1 MHAKHA
7 DTKNSSHEATVA
19 LDTKFRAR
27 SHEVSRIEAFSDV
40 VFGFALTLLVVSLE
54 VPRTFTDLLAD
65 MRGFIPFAVCFSIF
79 ALVWWQHH
87 NFFRRYGL
95 DDGITATLNFVLLFV
110 MLFYTYP
117 LKFLFTGMF
126 GQLTVAS
133 ATAEGKPVQWTEGG
147 QSASLM
153 IIYGLGYATVY
164 LVFVLLYWNALRQRE
179 EIDLNRFEVFD
190 TYTTMMESGLQAGLG
205 VSCAVL
211 AALLPAKTAGLAGFI
226 FFMIPVGM
234 SIIGA
239 RRGRMR
245 RAMVAEFERRGS

>member
-1 MHAKHA
+1 MRAKQLH
-7 DTKNSSHEATVA
+7 TKSIPHNDAPA

-54 VPRTFTDLLAD
+54 VPRTFNDLLTD
-65 MRGFIPFAVCFSIF
+65 MRGFLPFAVCFAIF

-95 DDGITATLNFVLLFV
+95 DDAITATLNFVLLFV

-126 GQLTVAS
+126 GQFTYA
-133 ATAEGKPVQWTEGG
+133 AAAEGKPGRWIEGN

-179 EIDLNRFEVFD
+179 ELDLNRFEVFD
-190 TYTTMMESGLQAGLG
+190 TYTTMMESGLQSGLG
-205 VSCAVL
+205 ITCAL
-211 AALLPAKTAGLAGFI
+211 MAALLPAKTAGLAGFI
-226 FFMIPVGM
+226 FFLIPVGM

-239 RRGRMR
+239 RRGKR
-245 RAMVAEFERRGS
+245 RRVMVTEFERRGS

>member
-1 MHAKHA
+1 MRPKHSHAKN
-7 DTKNSSHEATVA
+7 TSHDEPPPVE
-19 LDTKFRAR
+19 TKFRAR

-54 VPRTFTDLLAD
+54 VPKTFNDLLAD
-65 MRGFIPFAVCFSIF
+65 MRGFIPFAVCFGIF

-126 GQLTVAS
+126 GQLS
-133 ATAEGKPVQWTEGG
+133 GGSSAEGTPVRWIEPN
-147 QSASLM
+147 QSSNLM

-164 LVFVLLYWNALRQRE
+164 LVFVLLYWNALRQRQE
-179 EIDLNRFEVFD
+179 LELNRFEVFD
-190 TYTTMMESGLQAGLG
+190 TYTTMMESGLQSGLG
-205 VSCAVL
+205 VACALL
-211 AALLPAKTAGLAGFI
+211 AAILPIRTAGLAVFI
-226 FFMIPVGM
+226 FFLIPVGM

-239 RRGRMR
+239 RRGKSR
-245 RAMVAEFERRGS
+245 REMVGEFERRGR